1 VHLHRHSFELTKFAG
16 IATAG
21 VVKDVVMVPA
31 RRQVEVDFAA
41 DNPGP
46 SLLHC
51 HMQLH
56 MDYGFMTLV
65 QYV

>member
-1 VHLHRHSFELTKFAG
+1 
-16 IATAG
+16 
-21 VVKDVVMVPA
+21 MVPA
-31 RRQVEVDFAA
+31 RSQVAVDFLA

-56 MDYGFMTLV
+56 MDYGFMTWCSTPAAVTHESGRYWTSETLPLV
-65 QYV
+65 KVIFMSL